1 MLLSSRSLLHPS
13 SLLYRCDNRGL
24 NRRRFWTTTM
34 MMMMTRFTT
43 TTLETVLP
51 HHVLRRPLL
60 EHLLQHTPLCD
71 REKIEQN
78 LYDLKIQEAKG
89 SSFSPKF
96 FHVASSIRPS
106 RRRERVGGRSERLS
120 KDDQMTKDIVFFS
133 ARRFQS
139 TRTRT

>member
-1 MLLSSRSLLHPS
+1 MIINPLFPSKTGRDRAIVLLSSRSLLHPS

-71 REKIEQN
+71 REK
-78 LYDLKIQEAKG
+78 
-89 SSFSPKF
+89 
-96 FHVASSIRPS
+96 
-106 RRRERVGGRSERLS
+106 LS
-120 KDDQMTKDIVFFS
+120 KICTI
-133 ARRFQS
+133 
-139 TRTRT
+139 